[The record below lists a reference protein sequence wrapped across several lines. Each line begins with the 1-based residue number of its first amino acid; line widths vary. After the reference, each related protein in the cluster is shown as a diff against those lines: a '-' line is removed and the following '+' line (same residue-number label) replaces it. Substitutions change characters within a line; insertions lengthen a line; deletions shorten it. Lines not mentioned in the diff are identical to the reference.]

1 MNAKHSLCT
10 ISLVAALLCIAGE
23 IKAQSR
29 YERVLLHNLWND
41 GVGVNGIRQDSTDA
55 AEATLEAGWEQGGLK
70 EVWEA
75 PSLWS
80 AGAMT
85 RAIKHLERFSMTGS
99 FAFEQKQGEQMC
111 GPMSIAP
118 GYFPIEVWEFTPG
131 RKTLQSYVVDGGIS
145 VDLDESWRLGGRFT
159 MNSRNYSKRKDLRH
173 INYRLDLD
181 CAAGLMWHRGDLSL
195 EMDALLGRTAETI
208 SADQIGL
215 TQGYLYAFLDKGQM
229 YGVQELWTGSGVH
242 LAEAGVN
249 SLPMSENSLGAA
261 LAAGWKDKAFAS
273 LQYRHARGRAGEKEY
288 IWYRFPSDE
297 VALHMGGR
305 MGAHTIRLC
314 VSLWAQTN
322 NEAVLDKKSEG
333 GVTLVTSY
341 GSNRILER
349 QRLELAPSYQF
360 DHGPF
365 TLRASASYRHERSLS
380 SLMYP
385 YLKRQDTDMLEAQL
399 GGSYHS
405 RLFEVDLYAGCA
417 AGSREEQE
425 DMAEDVQVEGEPYRY
440 AEGFAQVSEYICMP
454 KAFAGMKARWY
465 PGRKDW
471 FLGLDAYA
479 VLGLK
484 PAGSLPGRTRTSALL
499 SIGLNF

>member
-215 TQGYLYAFLDKGQM
+215 T
-229 YGVQELWTGSGVH
+229 
-242 LAEAGVN
+242 
-249 SLPMSENSLGAA
+249 
-261 LAAGWKDKAFAS
+261 
-273 LQYRHARGRAGEKEY
+273 
-288 IWYRFPSDE
+288 
-297 VALHMGGR
+297 
-305 MGAHTIRLC
+305 
-314 VSLWAQTN
+314 
-322 NEAVLDKKSEG
+322 
-333 GVTLVTSY
+333 
-341 GSNRILER
+341 
-349 QRLELAPSYQF
+349 
-360 DHGPF
+360 
-365 TLRASASYRHERSLS
+365 
-380 SLMYP
+380 
-385 YLKRQDTDMLEAQL
+385 
-399 GGSYHS
+399 
-405 RLFEVDLYAGCA
+405 
-417 AGSREEQE
+417 
-425 DMAEDVQVEGEPYRY
+425 
-440 AEGFAQVSEYICMP
+440 
-454 KAFAGMKARWY
+454 
-465 PGRKDW
+465 
-471 FLGLDAYA
+471 
-479 VLGLK
+479 
-484 PAGSLPGRTRTSALL
+484 
-499 SIGLNF
+499 

>member
-10 ISLVAALLCIAGE
+10 ISMVVALLCFAGE

-29 YERVLLHNLWND
+29 YERVLLGNLWND
-41 GVGVNGIRQDSTDA
+41 GVGVNGIRLDRVDA
-55 AEATLEAGWEQGGLK
+55 AEATLSAGWEQGGLK
-70 EVWEA
+70 EAWEA

-85 RAIKHLERFSMTGS
+85 RAIRHLEHFSMTGA
-99 FAFEQKQGEQMC
+99 FAFNQRQGDDMC
-111 GPMSIAP
+111 GPMSIEP

-145 VDLDESWRLGGRFT
+145 VDLDESWRFGGRFT

-181 CAAGLMWHRGDLSL
+181 CAAGLMWHCGALSL

-215 TQGYLYAFLDKGQM
+215 SQGYLYAFLDKGQM

-242 LAEAGVN
+242 LADAGVN
-249 SLPMSENSLGAA
+249 SLPMRENSLGAA
-261 LAAGWKDKAFAS
+261 LEAGWKDKAFAS

-288 IWYRFPSDE
+288 IWYRFPSDQMT
-297 VALHMGGR
+297 LHLGGR
-305 MGAHTIRLC
+305 LGDHTLRLC

-333 GVTLVTSY
+333 GVTIVTSY

-349 QRLELAPSYQF
+349 QRLELAPSYRY

-365 TLRASASYRHERSLS
+365 TLRASLFCSRERSLS

-385 YLKRQDTDMLEAQL
+385 YLMRQDTDMLEAQL
-399 GGSYHS
+399 GGRYHS
-405 RLFEVDLYAGCA
+405 RLFEVELYAGYS
-417 AGSREEQE
+417 AGSLSGQE
-425 DMAEDVQVEGEPYRY
+425 DMADEVQVEGEPYRY
-440 AEGFAQVSEYICMP
+440 AEGFATVCEFISMP
-454 KAFAGMKARWY
+454 KAFAGLKARWY
-465 PGRKDW
+465 PGGKGW
-471 FLGLDAYA
+471 FLGVDAYA
-479 VLGLK
+479 ALGLK
-484 PAGSLPGRTRTSALL
+484 PAVALSGMTRTNASL
-499 SIGLNF
+499 SIGLDF

>member
-1 MNAKHSLCT
+1 
-10 ISLVAALLCIAGE
+10 
-23 IKAQSR
+23 
-29 YERVLLHNLWND
+29 
-41 GVGVNGIRQDSTDA
+41 
-55 AEATLEAGWEQGGLK
+55 
-70 EVWEA
+70 
-75 PSLWS
+75 
-80 AGAMT
+80 
-85 RAIKHLERFSMTGS
+85 
-99 FAFEQKQGEQMC
+99 
-111 GPMSIAP
+111 
-118 GYFPIEVWEFTPG
+118 
-131 RKTLQSYVVDGGIS
+131 
-145 VDLDESWRLGGRFT
+145 

-173 INYRLDLD
+173 LNYRLDLD
-181 CAAGLMWHRGDLSL
+181 CAAGLMWHRGGLSL

-261 LAAGWKDKAFAS
+261 LEAGWKDKAFAS
-273 LQYRHARGRAGEKEY
+273 LQYRHASGRAGEKEY

-297 VALHMGGR
+297 LALHLGGR

-405 RLFEVDLYAGCA
+405 RLFEVELYAGCA
-417 AGSREEQE
+417 AGSLEEQE
-425 DMAEDVQVEGEPYRY
+425 DMAEEVQVEGEPYRY